1 MRFWVGIT
9 DGDWFRFLAAR
20 PDTEEVNFWQPSA
33 GRRPFDLPAGTP
45 FLFKLH
51 ARDGGWIVGGGTL
64 AKYSVL
70 PIWLAWDA
78 FGEENGAA
86 PLDEMIARV
95 QRYRRRAIDLH
106 TDQIGCTVLTQPWFF
121 ERSDW
126 IAAPPGWAPNIVQG
140 RTSDTAEP
148 AGLRLWRQVEE
159 GMARS
164 SLYGR
169 LDESAGSGIAEG
181 RYGSP
186 VIVTPRLGQGA
197 FRVLV
202 TDAYERRCAVTGE
215 RTLPVLDAAHIRPYS
230 KLGPHELANGLLLRT
245 DLHTLFDAGYLTVTP
260 SMQLRVSR
268 RIREEY
274 KNGRDYYA
282 LDGRELRLP
291 VPPNPPPSL
300 EFLEWHADTVF
311 RH

>member
-202 TDAYERRCAVTGE
+202 IDAYERRCAVTGE